1 MKNDISY
8 KNLIL
13 GSAVYILCGLIIEY
27 LICVFNILSNQEVA
41 IKNID
46 PRLTDASDV
55 VFICL
60 YLLILAFS
68 PVYSGPF
75 F

>member
-46 PRLTDASDV
+46 ARLTDASDV
-55 VFICL
+55 VFIL
-60 YLLILAFS
+60 SLFIFMDLAIR
-68 PVYSGPF
+68 PNIR
-75 F
+75 